1 MGESL
6 NDLNYEQL
14 EELNENVDN
23 SLKLIRERK
32 VNYNQGFF
40 DNANQFNYQTKVSN
54 LFFLFNKSF

>member
-14 EELNENVDN
+14 EELMENVDN

-32 VNYNQGFF
+32 VNFLLIPT
-40 DNANQFNYQTKVSN
+40 NY
-54 LFFLFNKSF
+54 